1 MSATTELCWTP
12 PAVEQAV
19 NFGTGSTPWAA
30 ALVCAVA
37 LGAWASVA
45 CAAPPSSPPV
55 EVITLSD
62 KVGLMPAEVSAAD
75 KSLDAKPASSMSSS
89 LRAGS
94 ANKEVHAGSG
104 APHADA
110 PFPHQKAP
118 TQASPAP
125 AEEKAAAHSPS
136 TGVYLVKR
144 GDTLDKVVQKA
155 LGDSPLKS
163 ELLKRELVALNP
175 EAFTKGSQKILKSG
189 VLLKLPNNDDLLRSQ
204 LGQGQ
209 TSSAQGSYKQF
220 VGYETYPDV
229 IINPQGQEKRKTW
242 VQYP

>member
-1 MSATTELCWTP
+1 
-12 PAVEQAV
+12 
-19 NFGTGSTPWAA
+19 
-30 ALVCAVA
+30 
-37 LGAWASVA
+37 
-45 CAAPPSSPPV
+45 
-55 EVITLSD
+55 
-62 KVGLMPAEVSAAD
+62 MPADVSAAD

-125 AEEKAAAHSPS
+125 AEVKAAAHSPS